1 MLGKVLA
8 EEALKTR
15 VVGENCRR
23 QRSALDVHCRNDR
36 QRHRNRAP
44 PEAAEVVDDGKLF
57 LPVVGS
63 CLLHVSS
70 SPPGCILS
78 VGRIIADIWHF

>member
-8 EEALKTR
+8 EKALKAR

-23 QRSALDVHCRNDR
+23 QRTALNVHRRDDR

-70 SPPGCILS
+70 SLLGCILS